1 MQNFL
6 VLKWYEKSVFSSV
19 TAVQHKTFYLLPKNC
34 RELLCILLDIA
45 RRRLARCG
53 GERLTKSKNGYIMR
67 KQGSDRTR
75 DRARDRVREHR
86 RAFSQTDEV
95 PEIFEKSER
104 SLLLCVLMN

>member
-6 VLKWYEKSVFSSV
+6 VLKRCEKSVFSSV

-75 DRARDRVREHR
+75 HRAREHR